1 MHFFTIRTVSTLILN
16 LILSTNKGLNVL
28 MSSKLLL
35 LSGLFWPAPGI
46 LPFIVRQLI
55 VILLKLFSSL
65 IFSRFT
71 SRSLSLSFPMG
82 RPIWQVSFLLTAL
95 LLLSG
100 VMIMMTIFPKLFF
113 LSTLLHLCMFLLP
126 PPILLISMLKI
137 APILNLSTIQPIP
150 TSHIS
155 PLHSNSPYY

>member
-16 LILSTNKGLNVL
+16 LILSTNKSLNVL
-28 MSSKLLL
+28 MPSKLLL
-35 LSGLFWPAPGI
+35 LSELFWPAPGI

-71 SRSLSLSFPMG
+71 SRSLSLSFPMD
-82 RPIWQVSFLLTAL
+82 RPIRQVSFLLTAL

-100 VMIMMTIFPKLFF
+100 VMIMMTIFPILFF
-113 LSTLLHLCMFLLP
+113 FSTLLHLCMFLFP

-150 TSHIS
+150 TRYIS
-155 PLHSNSPYY
+155 LLHYTA

>member
-16 LILSTNKGLNVL
+16 LILSTNKSLNVL
-28 MSSKLLL
+28 MPSKLLL
-35 LSGLFWPAPGI
+35 LSELFWPAPGI

-71 SRSLSLSFPMG
+71 SRSLSLSFPMD
-82 RPIWQVSFLLTAL
+82 RPIRQVSFLLTAL

-100 VMIMMTIFPKLFF
+100 VMIMMTIFPILFF
-113 LSTLLHLCMFLLP
+113 FSTLLHLCMFLLP

-150 TSHIS
+150 TRYIS
-155 PLHSNSPYY
+155 LLHSYSPYY

>member
-71 SRSLSLSFPMG
+71 SRSLSLSFPMD
-82 RPIWQVSFLLTAL
+82 RPIRQVSFLLTAL

-113 LSTLLHLCMFLLP
+113 LPTLLHLCMFLLP